1 MKLLNK
7 IKYNKITIGVIG
19 LGYVGL
25 PLLKGFASQ
34 NLKIIGFDV
43 DKKKIIKLKNR
54 ISYIK
59 HIQLDSIRKNKKII
73 FTSDFQK
80 ISNVDLIILCLPTP
94 LTKNKLPD
102 LSFIKKTMLSI
113 EKYLKSGC
121 LIAIDDTPKDY
132 SMFSNLTESSTKI
145 YQERRKKLGENYTP
159 GKGAKIILNLE
170 IFNDFKIIY
179 HEYSL
184 VLQKV

>member
-113 EKYLKSGC
+113 EKYLKPNQTIS
-121 LIAIDDTPKDY
+121 L
-132 SMFSNLTESSTKI
+132 ESTT
-145 YQERRKKLGENYTP
+145 YP
-159 GKGAKIILNLE
+159 GTTRE
-170 IFNDFKIIY
+170 IIY
-179 HEYSL
+179 PFL
-184 VLQKV
+184 RKN